1 MIEDIFDTQLEAAI
15 QKLEQLWEKT
25 EQLPSK
31 TKPVWQ
37 IFAEET
43 SSSTEKSLL
52 RESLNELGNTLQE
65 LQCALEEMHCK
76 NEELAV
82 NQMLLES
89 ERQRYQELFHFT
101 PHAYLVTD
109 GAGVILEANQAAQKL
124 LGVRCDRLIGKPLII
139 FLSETERRKF
149 HHHLIQLRTNKL
161 TQEWELEIKPRHQQP
176 LPAACIAV
184 PILDAYGNVIGLRW
198 QIQDISQRK
207 QAEQIEKEWRM
218 LDRILSASPAKICLI
233 DRTGKY
239 LYASPS
245 AAKIFGLAAT
255 EIVGKTGYDLGFPP
269 DIVEKFDQ
277 QRQKVASTKVNIV
290 DEFSLYGINGIEDY
304 EYTLSPLADDS
315 IIDGNAVVVTFRDI
329 TKHKQIATE
338 INKALAKQKQL
349 HQMKARLIS
358 IVSQEIRT
366 PLTNIFATADLLTNY
381 TENWD
386 ESRKDKQLQSLQA
399 SVKYINQL
407 FNDLL
412 VVSEAEAGKL
422 QVNPS
427 IIDIEQFCQKFIQQ
441 PPFGRESTHT
451 INFSAQCQ
459 NNSACLDRR
468 LLQYILGNL
477 LTNAIKYS
485 PRDGEIQFDLIT
497 ENKQVIFRIK
507 DSGIGI
513 PPEEQ
518 AHIFEWFYRG
528 SNIGNV
534 EGIGLGLSVVKQCV
548 YLHEGKIAIDSE
560 VGVGTTV
567 TVTLPMYSL
576 RT

>member
-31 TKPVWQ
+31 SKPAWR
-37 IFAEET
+37 IFAEAT
-43 SSSTEKSLL
+43 SSQTEKLLL
-52 RESLNELGNTLQE
+52 RESLDELSNTLHE
-65 LQCALEEMHCK
+65 LQCALEEMHSK
-76 NEELAV
+76 NEELAI

-89 ERQRYQELFHFT
+89 ERQRYQELFDFT

-109 GAGVILEANQAAQKL
+109 VDGVISEANQAAEKL
-124 LGVRCDRLIGKPLII
+124 LSVRFDRLIGKPLIV
-139 FLSETERRKF
+139 FLSDTERRNF
-149 HHHLIQLRTNKL
+149 RNYLILLESSKT
-161 TQEWELEIKPRHQQP
+161 TQEWELEIQPRNKQP

-184 PILDAYGNVIGLRW
+184 PILDSYGNVVGLRW

-233 DRTGKY
+233 DETGKY
-239 LYASPS
+239 LYASPA

-269 DIVEKFDQ
+269 QIVEKFDT
-277 QRQKVASTKVNIV
+277 QRQTVASTKVTIT

-315 IIDGNAVVVTFRDI
+315 IINGDAVVVTFRDI
-329 TKHKQIATE
+329 TKHKQITTE
-338 INKALAKQKQL
+338 INKALCKQRQL

-366 PLTNIFATADLLTNY
+366 PLANIFASAEILTNY
-381 TENWD
+381 SQEWSQ
-386 ESRKDKQLQSLQA
+386 ERKTQQLQNLQA
-399 SVKYINQL
+399 SVKYIHQL
-407 FNDLL
+407 FNDLIL
-412 VVSEAEAGKL
+412 ISEAEAGKL
-422 QVNPS
+422 QISAS
-427 IIDIEQFCQKFIQQ
+427 ILDVEQFCQKLISQT
-441 PPFGRESTHT
+441 PFDEEKRTK
-451 INFSAQCQ
+451 INFYAKCEHT
-459 NNSACLDRR
+459 NACLDRK
-468 LLQYILGNL
+468 LLRYILANL
-477 LTNAIKYS
+477 LSNAIRYS
-485 PRDGEIQFDLIT
+485 PEGGEIQFDLMT
-497 ENKQVIFRIK
+497 KDKQIIFCIK

-513 PPEEQ
+513 PGEDR

-548 YLHEGKIAIDSE
+548 ELHKGNITIESE

-567 TVTLPMYSL
+567 TVTLPMYYA
-576 RT
+576 R

>member
-31 TKPVWQ
+31 SKPAWH

-43 SSSTEKSLL
+43 SSQTEKLLL
-52 RESLNELGNTLQE
+52 RESLDELSNTLHE
-65 LQCALEEMHCK
+65 LQCALEEMHSK
-76 NEELAV
+76 NEELAI

-89 ERQRYQELFHFT
+89 ERQRYQELFEFT

-109 GAGVILEANQAAQKL
+109 VAGVISEANQAAEKL
-124 LGVRCDRLIGKPLII
+124 LGVRCDRLIGKPLIV
-139 FLSETERRKF
+139 FLSETERRNF
-149 HHHLIQLRTNKL
+149 RNYLIQLQKSKT
-161 TQEWELEIKPRHQQP
+161 TQEWELEIQPRNKQP

-184 PILDAYGNVIGLRW
+184 PILDSYGNVMGLRW

-233 DRTGKY
+233 EETGKY
-239 LYASPS
+239 LYASPA

-255 EIVGKTGYDLGFPP
+255 QIVGKTGYDLGFPP
-269 DIVEKFDQ
+269 QIVEKFDT
-277 QRQKVASTKVNIV
+277 QRQTVALTKVTIT

-315 IIDGNAVVVTFRDI
+315 IINGNAVVVTFRDI

-338 INKALAKQKQL
+338 INKALCRQRQL
-349 HQMKARLIS
+349 HEMKARLIS

-366 PLTNIFATADLLTNY
+366 PLANIFATAEILTNY
-381 TENWD
+381 SQEWSQ
-386 ESRKDKQLQSLQA
+386 ERKTKQLQNLQA

-407 FNDLL
+407 FNDLIL
-412 VVSEAEAGKL
+412 ISEAEAGKL
-422 QVNPS
+422 QISAS
-427 IIDIEQFCQKFIQQ
+427 ILDVEQFCQKLIAQT
-441 PPFGRESTHT
+441 PFGEEKRST
-451 INFSAQCQ
+451 INFSAQCEHT
-459 NNSACLDRR
+459 NACLDRK
-468 LLQYILGNL
+468 LLRYILANL
-477 LTNAIKYS
+477 LSNAITYS
-485 PRDGEIQFDLIT
+485 PEAGEIQFDLMT
-497 ENKQVIFRIK
+497 KDKQIIFRIK

-513 PPEEQ
+513 PVEDRD
-518 AHIFEWFYRG
+518 HIFEWFYRG

-548 YLHEGKIAIDSE
+548 ELHKGHIAIESE

-567 TVTLPMYSL
+567 TVTLPMYYA
-576 RT
+576 R

>member
-31 TKPVWQ
+31 SKPAWH

-43 SSSTEKSLL
+43 SSQTEKVLL
-52 RESLNELGNTLQE
+52 KESLRELGNSLQE
-65 LQCALEEMHCK
+65 LQCALEEMHLK

-82 NQMLLES
+82 NQLLLES
-89 ERQRYQELFHFT
+89 ERQRYQELFDFT

-109 GAGVILEANQAAQKL
+109 IAGVISEANQAAEKL
-124 LGVRCDRLIGKPLII
+124 LNVRCDRLIGKPLIV
-139 FLSETERRKF
+139 FLSATERRQF
-149 HHHLIQLRTNKL
+149 HNHLNLLKTSKL
-161 TQEWELEIKPRHQQP
+161 TQEWELEIKPRNKQP
-176 LPAACIAV
+176 IPTACIAV
-184 PILDAYGNVIGLRW
+184 PILNTYENFIGLRW

-207 QAEQIEKEWRM
+207 QAEQMEKEWRM

-239 LYASPS
+239 LYASP
-245 AAKIFGLAAT
+245 AAAQLFGLPPT
-255 EIVGKTGYDLGFPP
+255 KIVGKTGQELGFPP
-269 DIVEKFDQ
+269 QIVEKFDA
-277 QRQKVASTKVNIV
+277 QRQTVASTKVNIT
-290 DEFSLYGINGIEDY
+290 DEFSLYNINGLQDY

-329 TKHKQIATE
+329 TKHKQVETE
-338 INKALAKQKQL
+338 INKALCKQKQL
-349 HQMKARLIS
+349 HEMKARLIS

-366 PLTNIFATADLLTNY
+366 PLANIFASAELLTNY
-381 TENWD
+381 TQHWD
-386 ESRKDKQLQSLQA
+386 QKRKTKQLQNLQA

-412 VVSEAEAGKL
+412 LVSEAETGKL

-427 IIDIEQFCQKFIQQ
+427 ILDVEKLCQKVIAQM
-441 PPFGRESTHT
+441 PFSGEKIPE
-451 INFSAQCQ
+451 INFYVQCEQ
-459 NNSACLDRR
+459 TNVCLDRR
-468 LLQYILGNL
+468 LLRYILTNL
-477 LTNAIKYS
+477 LSNAIKYS
-485 PRDGEIQFDLIT
+485 PDTSEIQFELIT
-497 ENKQVIFRIK
+497 ENKELTFRIK

-513 PPEEQ
+513 PVEDK

-528 SNIGNV
+528 SNIGNL

-548 YLHEGKIAIDSE
+548 GLHKGSIVIESE

-567 TVTLPMYSL
+567 TVTLPMYYG
-576 RT
+576 RI